1 MGGEYE
7 VVIVGG
13 GPAGAAAAIRLAR
26 GGRRIVVLEANPQET
41 GAFRIGETLPP
52 AAKRL
57 LTDLGVFERFTA
69 EGHQTSYG
77 NESAWG
83 SSFLNVTDFIRDPDG
98 CGWRLD
104 RAGFDRMLREEAR
117 RAGACVFEHTRALHP
132 ERIGDGWSIAISDAR
147 QMRARFLLDCSGR
160 AGWLASRGLVGRS
173 RWDGLVAVYGLF
185 RTTIGTDRDSRTRIE
200 SRRDGWWY
208 TVRLP
213 ADGCRVAVFFTDAR
227 DAACARARSSAGFLE
242 MLGNTEHINELI
254 AGHGY
259 VLRDA
264 PHTAAAN
271 TTSLEQYAGD
281 QWLAAGD
288 AAMACDPLSS
298 QGILNALYS
307 GFQAAGALEAALGG
321 NLQALP
327 EYGQLMDRVQT
338 AYRQNLRFY
347 YGVER
352 RWPEAEFW
360 ARRQRFCRWPG
371 AVTSAGE
378 GGRSHA
384 GEEFAG
390 EAGWSHAA
398 GEFAGEGV
406 QFPAGA
412 DLSGQDLESPS
423 GQDRES
429 LSDDVS
435 RACDAQTF

>member
-1 MGGEYE
+1 MGADGDWIAPDSTGCFGKRRGAPEHASSNTRE
-7 VVIVGG
+7 RCIRNGLATGG
-13 GPAGAAAAIRLAR
+13 VLRSVTLARCARGFCWIARDAR
-26 GGRRIVVLEANPQET
+26 GGSPHAAWSGAVAGT
-41 GAFRIGETLPP
+41 GWS
-52 AAKRL
+52 
-57 LTDLGVFERFTA
+57 RFTVC
-69 EGHQTSYG
+69 
-77 NESAWG
+77 
-83 SSFLNVTDFIRDPDG
+83 F
-98 CGWRLD
+98 
-104 RAGFDRMLREEAR
+104 AR
-117 RAGACVFEHTRALHP
+117 RLGRTEIADAD
-132 ERIGDGWSIAISDAR
+132 RIP
-147 QMRARFLLDCSGR
+147 
-160 AGWLASRGLVGRS
+160 
-173 RWDGLVAVYGLF
+173 
-185 RTTIGTDRDSRTRIE
+185 
-200 SRRDGWWY
+200 RDGWWY

-242 MLGNTEHINELI
+242 MLGNTEHINQLI

-360 ARRQRFCRWPG
+360 AGVNVFADGLARSLLRARVAVPCRGGVCGRGWLVPCSGGVCGRGCAVPCGGGPFGPG
-371 AVTSAGE
+371 L
-378 GGRSHA
+378 
-384 GEEFAG
+384 
-390 EAGWSHAA
+390 
-398 GEFAGEGV
+398 GV
-406 QFPAGA
+406 PFGPGP
-412 DLSGQDLESPS
+412 GVPF
-423 GQDRES
+423 G
-429 LSDDVS
+429 
-435 RACDAQTF
+435 